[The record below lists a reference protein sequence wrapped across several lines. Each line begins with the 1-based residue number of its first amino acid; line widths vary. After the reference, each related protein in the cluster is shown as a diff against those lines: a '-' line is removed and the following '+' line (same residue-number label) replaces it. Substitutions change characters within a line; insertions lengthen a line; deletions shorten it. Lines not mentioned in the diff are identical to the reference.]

1 MSKFTPHHSRALH
14 AISRWSG
21 RIASPAL
28 LSDAHALLY
37 SVRSFVA
44 AMLAYYIALAI
55 GLERPSWAIITVY
68 IVSQTS
74 VGASLSRSLYRL
86 AGTVAGAGAT
96 VLIVPTFVNTPILCS
111 VILAGWISFC
121 LYLSLLER
129 TPRAYA
135 FVLAGYTASLI
146 GFPAVSDP
154 GTVFNIAIIRLQEI
168 TIGIV
173 CAALIHRYILPTR
186 ISGLFN
192 SKLAQT
198 LQATRQRIA
207 DTLAGKSNAQ
217 SEPLHLALALQF
229 LQGVSHHIPYD
240 FALSVPVRQARKAL
254 HDRLARLVIVN
265 GELCDRL
272 QAIAEMPAD
281 IQTLLDDVQAWL
293 TCDDTGKR
301 KKTADALQQR
311 SAQLAQR
318 HAAQALTFEE
328 ALRVNFLRYIV
339 ELMTLL
345 QQCERLSD
353 AIHHAK
359 SAPIQAEDHAAKGY
373 VFHRDALS
381 AARTALG
388 AFVIILGGCLLW
400 IYSAWPDGG
409 TAVSILGVCCTLFG
423 SFDTPAPHIV
433 KYIIGSIWGVLI
445 SLIYSFALL
454 PPLSDFPVLVA
465 ALAPV
470 YLLAG
475 SLQARPPTTFMAM
488 GITLTLPVLCELGAR
503 YSGDFADAA
512 NTAIA
517 LFFATGFAVIG
528 MSLLQTVQ
536 ADAAINRLLKL
547 CQRDIRRSVNGVF
560 KGDETHWTNLMI
572 DRAALLLPRLP
583 RSGPSSARA
592 LESLVHFLR
601 IGLCVMRLRRCDT
614 PAGSEINEVLYHL
627 TGTTETA
634 VLRERLAVM
643 AALCLPATNEQS
655 CQFVDRLVD
664 LHCALRTQNKEP
676 TYDK

>member
-1 MSKFTPHHSRALH
+1 MSTLTSHHSRFLH

-21 RIASPAL
+21 RIASAAL

-37 SVRSFVA
+37 SIRSFAA
-44 AMLAYYIALAI
+44 AMLAYYLALAI

-111 VILAGWISFC
+111 VMLTGWITFC

-146 GFPAVSDP
+146 GFPAVADP
-154 GTVFNIAIIRLQEI
+154 GTVFNIALIRVQEI
-168 TIGIV
+168 AIGIV
-173 CAALIHRYILPTR
+173 CAALIHRYILPSR

-198 LQATRQRIA
+198 LHAARQRIA
-207 DTLAGKSNAQ
+207 DTLAGKADTQ

-229 LQGVSHHIPYD
+229 LQGISHHIPYD
-240 FALSVPVRQARKAL
+240 FALSVPARQARKAL

-265 GELCDRL
+265 GEVCDRL
-272 QAIAEMPAD
+272 QAIAQMPAAM
-281 IQTLLDDVQAWL
+281 QTLLNDVQAWL
-293 TCDDTGKR
+293 TCDDTGQR
-301 KKTADALQQR
+301 KNAAEALRQR

-318 HAAQALTFEE
+318 LAAQALTFED
-328 ALRVNFLRYIV
+328 ALRVNFLRYIA
-339 ELMTLL
+339 ELITLL
-345 QQCERLSD
+345 QQCERLSE
-353 AIHHAK
+353 AIHHARPA
-359 SAPIQAEDHAAKGY
+359 SAQTEDRAATGY
-373 VFHRDALS
+373 VFHRDPLS

-388 AFVIILGGCLLW
+388 ALVIILSGCLLW

-433 KYIIGSIWGVLI
+433 KYIIGSVWGVII

-454 PPLSDFPVLVA
+454 PPIGDFPVLMAV
-465 ALAPV
+465 LAPV

-536 ADAAINRLLKL
+536 ADAAIKRLLKL
-547 CQRDIRRSVNGVF
+547 CQRDIRRSVSGVF

-583 RSGPSSARA
+583 RSGQSSARA
-592 LESLVHFLR
+592 LDRLVHFLR
-601 IGLCVMRLRRCDT
+601 VGLCVMRLRHCET
-614 PAGSEINEVLYHL
+614 PAGSDIHEVLSRL
-627 TGTTETA
+627 TRTTETEA
-634 VLRERLAVM
+634 LRERIAAM
-643 AALCLPATNEQS
+643 ADRCLPARDEQS
-655 CQFVDRLVD
+655 CQYVDRLVD
-664 LHCALRTQNKEP
+664 LHCALRTQNGEP
-676 TYDK
+676 THDK

>member
-281 IQTLLDDVQAWL
+281 MQTLLDDVQAWL

-676 TYDK
+676 THDK